1 MGELVDVKGLEKQFD
16 LIKDVMPRWYIQSFD
31 ETKNAWQITPVG
43 SARQHVF
50 FLAMFYT
57 EESAKVF
64 LVQTKLRTEEH
75 PSARAAEID
84 SDKHLRWF
92 IDQVYLTEKRLRDQ
106 MSTTFPVAIEFK
118 YNVAID
124 QRTIMKK
131 EDFAFDCFHDFM
143 LDCENRAKGKTVE
156 VVPRYCFLNGT
167 NNQAFGLWFGFGS
180 THESG
185 YVHMLFTSK
194 QKAELSLD
202 IFLQSNRNCGAKK
215 DEFKIHCLG
224 EDLSVSDYLAAVERQ
239 IEDGKNVGYTL
250 YCSRTVSNITS
261 FSVAIDF
268 MDWACAR
275 VSQIQTW
282 MSFDELMIRYPEL
295 AIDSEKTV
303 EVVPRYCIFV
313 GGYALMRFNPS
324 ANIIAHMFF
333 TDRAKLKRF
342 CDELF
347 MTRII
352 KCSKEDIK
360 IYSLGEDLSIA
371 DYLVASVRHLQES
384 HMVPFFISPEKL
396 MECPVL
402 IDMFDFSNDTDSVVD
417 VVRTAG
423 TEDLKV
429 LVDKSLTLRE
439 LLLKYHKNLVMDY
452 AAPEVMHYKGYTV
465 FIHQYC
471 QDGDYAGVMCKGTFN
486 SREEAIGQDSL
497 RVFDFFGTKENVERR
512 IKAWIDQ
519 QVVIDEKNRIK
530 DKRKAQREEQAEV
543 NKPFK
548 WFVPRK
554 LVGWSAYGGAI
565 ENDGTIVKNSTEAM
579 DYYVSIS
586 TVIGNLWD
594 ALGNRRWFVNG
605 DIIKF
610 IKHANVPDTRLD
622 GLFFPYDCFYAI
634 FENSSDPERRFMI
647 RNRTIQYLRVVRV
660 KSKQALKVVNALD
673 IAPIF
678 APDKCI
684 ISIVT
689 STDSSK
695 ELFEGV
701 IHIDINDSE
710 KIPEGVGTPEEK
722 AQIQRIVV
730 ALLLLYSGRVEIFKK
745 YTIPRSQRYELN
757 RGLANENK
765 DNNEVITMMPLKKLV
780 VEDSKPSDGTGSKK
794 KTHMRGWCLDTLRH
808 PRYRRNPDGT
818 CKVRIRSPCVVNAI
832 EE

>member
-64 LVQTKLRTEEH
+64 LVQTKLRTEKH

-131 EDFAFDCFHDFM
+131 EDFAFDCFYDFM

-156 VVPRYCFLNGT
+156 VVPRYC
-167 NNQAFGLWFGFGS
+167 
-180 THESG
+180 
-185 YVHMLFTSK
+185 
-194 QKAELSLD
+194 
-202 IFLQSNRNCGAKK
+202 
-215 DEFKIHCLG
+215 
-224 EDLSVSDYLAAVERQ
+224 
-239 IEDGKNVGYTL
+239 
-250 YCSRTVSNITS
+250 
-261 FSVAIDF
+261 
-268 MDWACAR
+268 
-275 VSQIQTW
+275 
-282 MSFDELMIRYPEL
+282 
-295 AIDSEKTV
+295 
-303 EVVPRYCIFV
+303 IFV
-313 GGYALMRFNPS
+313 GGYALTRFNPS

-333 TDRAKLKRF
+333 TDGAKLKRF
-342 CDELF
+342 YDELF
-347 MTRII
+347 ITRII
-352 KCSKEDIK
+352 KCSKEDMK
-360 IYSLGEDLSIA
+360 IYGLGEDLSIA
-371 DYLVASVRHLQES
+371 DYLVASARHLQES
-384 HMVPFFISPEKL
+384 HKIPFFISPEKL

-402 IDMFDFSNDTDSVVD
+402 VDMFDFSNDTDRVID
-417 VVRTAG
+417 VLRTAG
-423 TEDLKV
+423 IEEDMKV

-465 FIHQYC
+465 FIYRHC

-512 IKAWIDQ
+512 INAWIDQ
-519 QVVIDEKNRIK
+519 QFAIDEKNRRK
-530 DKRKAQREEQAEV
+530 EERKAQREEQAEV

-554 LVGWSAYGGAI
+554 LVGWSTYGGSI
-565 ENDGTIVKNSTEAM
+565 ENDGTIVKNSTEEM
-579 DYYVSIS
+579 DYFVSIS

-605 DIIKF
+605 DIVKF

-673 IAPIF
+673 ITPIF

-684 ISIVT
+684 INIVT

-757 RGLANENK
+757 RGLANESK

-780 VEDSKPSDGTGSKK
+780 VEDSKLSDGTGSKK
-794 KTHMRGWCLDTLRH
+794 RTHMRGWCLDTLRH